1 MAPELPLPASEGS
14 LDGSPTACQ
23 AYEGDM
29 PWLDERLEELQRQI
43 GMEMNSQEERLEEE
57 FVNLKALKLAI
68 SSYRVGYRYRYIV

>member
-1 MAPELPLPASEGS
+1 
-14 LDGSPTACQ
+14 
-23 AYEGDM
+23 M

-68 SSYRVGYRYRYIV
+68 SSYRVGYRVGYRYRYYV